1 LAGLLYMSLKL
12 DGNVY
17 ISDHPE
23 KMGFIRELD

>member
-1 LAGLLYMSLKL
+1 MSLKL